1 MAFIFRFNAGL
12 ETREPRNT
20 MKKSRCMALGT
31 TVFVA
36 FLMTALAR
44 GETPAGASAH
54 SKQIWGSVH
63 TEDRSTVN
71 IFDKEVTV
79 LIRKYHPKRL
89 GRIIAFGAVSG
100 GHYAV
105 NMGDLPAGKYVVQVD
120 PGGSEY
126 GGGERVVSYPGSG
139 GSVNQDWTL
148 YLGRGA
154 IPSGE

>member
-1 MAFIFRFNAGL
+1 VFIFRFNAGL
-12 ETREPRNT
+12 ATREPRNT
-20 MKKSRCMALGT
+20 MKTSRCIALGT
-31 TVFVA
+31 TVLLA

-44 GETPAGASAH
+44 GETPVGASAH
-54 SKQIWGSVH
+54 PKQIWGSVH

-100 GHYAV
+100 GQYAV

-126 GGGERVVSYPGSG
+126 GGGERIVSYPGNG